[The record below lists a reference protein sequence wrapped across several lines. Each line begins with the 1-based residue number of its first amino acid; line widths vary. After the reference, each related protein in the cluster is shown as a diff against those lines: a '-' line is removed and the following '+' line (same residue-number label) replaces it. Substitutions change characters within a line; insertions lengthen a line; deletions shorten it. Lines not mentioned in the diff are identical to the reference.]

1 MHVRKQKMTYFH
13 IQRINGIRKEWDIN
27 DTATT
32 ERNQFNDFFQDILSG
47 IERQANGNKLIP
59 NSEKIIYDTTINELD
74 QASEN
79 YEKLFNKTLNQYLS
93 LRTTASQL
101 FESHLQYL
109 KYIREEIFENTRKQ
123 INSELPSRKKC
134 LWICKKDELEYWWNE
149 ISNTKPKKII
159 EIELEKEGKI
169 HIADGELIKSE
180 NYSINE
186 FNEMSNKYWKGE
198 INNKSV
204 IEILFEGKFKV
215 INKYNNLEEL
225 NTYT

>member
-1 MHVRKQKMTYFH
+1 
-13 IQRINGIRKEWDIN
+13 
-27 DTATT
+27 
-32 ERNQFNDFFQDILSG
+32 
-47 IERQANGNKLIP
+47 
-59 NSEKIIYDTTINELD
+59 
-74 QASEN
+74 
-79 YEKLFNKTLNQYLS
+79 
-93 LRTTASQL
+93 
-101 FESHLQYL
+101 
-109 KYIREEIFENTRKQ
+109 
-123 INSELPSRKKC
+123 

-149 ISNTKPKKII
+149 ISNTKPRKII

-169 HIADGELIKSE
+169 HIADGELIKLE

-225 NTYT
+225 NT